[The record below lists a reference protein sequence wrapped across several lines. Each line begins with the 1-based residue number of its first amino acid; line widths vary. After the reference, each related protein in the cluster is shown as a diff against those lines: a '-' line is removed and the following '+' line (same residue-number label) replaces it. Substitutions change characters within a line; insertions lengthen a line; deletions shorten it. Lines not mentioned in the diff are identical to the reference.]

1 MNSDTFLLT
10 ISTSNDAFSTNSNA
24 ELSHILRDLADKLD
38 AGYTQFPILLDS
50 NGNNVGSAKFY

>member
-1 MNSDTFLLT
+1 MNSDTFRLT
-10 ISTSNDAFSTNSNA
+10 ISTNSNA